1 MFLLQHSKSSDQQ
14 DKCKNNLFLQEN
26 CNDNLEDINCNI
38 SISTTSSPI
47 RKLDES
53 MSGEFEKTRKILEFE
68 HRSMSNSS
76 NAENMSF
83 VNTAQGREA
92 FHDDKTDSTKPSCNN
107 NNHITNNNN
116 INSSVSSKNLAAKE
130 NEVS

>member
-1 MFLLQHSKSSDQQ
+1 MFSLQHSKSSDQQ

-53 MSGEFEKTRKILEFE
+53 MSEEFEKTRKILQFE
-68 HRSMSNSS
+68 HRTMSNSS

-83 VNTAQGREA
+83 ANTAQGREA